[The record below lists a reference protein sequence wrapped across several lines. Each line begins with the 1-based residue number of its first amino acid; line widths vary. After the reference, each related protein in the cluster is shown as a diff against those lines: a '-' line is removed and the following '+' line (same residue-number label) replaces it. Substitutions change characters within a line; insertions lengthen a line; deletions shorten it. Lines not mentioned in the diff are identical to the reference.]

1 MNQRNKILTKEQINK
16 MANEK
21 MQELLKPYPPYLQEI
36 LIQFNQEVSKL
47 NFWVREKMEKIEI
60 K

>member
-36 LIQFNQEVSKL
+36 LIQFNQEVCKL
-47 NFWVREKMEKIEI
+47 NEWISGKMGRLK
-60 K
+60 